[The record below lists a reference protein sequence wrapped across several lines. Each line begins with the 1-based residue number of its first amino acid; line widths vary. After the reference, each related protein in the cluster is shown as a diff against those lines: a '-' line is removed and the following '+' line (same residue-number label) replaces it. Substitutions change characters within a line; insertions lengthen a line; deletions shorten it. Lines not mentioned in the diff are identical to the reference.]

1 LDPAWIGES
10 QLARAERFAVVLPLL
25 DLFRHNASVFAG
37 TLVNLSF
44 VPSSLAL
51 GLKLVAAGTQFG
63 DGLFCQ
69 ELFQCPLLDV
79 LLFVLLQLGDELNS
93 ALKD

>member
-1 LDPAWIGES
+1 MDSAWIGEA
-10 QLARAERFAVVLPLL
+10 QLAGAERFAVVLPLL

-51 GLKLVAAGTQFG
+51 GFEFVTAGTQFS